1 MEFRVECFNMFNHAN
16 FDIPPAGQGIVF
28 TGATGPN
35 QSVGILNPTAGLI
48 LDTITTSRQ
57 IQLSVRF
64 NF

>member
-1 MEFRVECFNMFNHAN
+1 MFNHAN